1 MVFPS
6 ITKALGLCK
15 GMSPPHRSTR
25 DANLWIGILT
35 AAPFVFF
42 FICRQYSEWSDRKLN
57 MILYKDSIVYGET
70 YGKGNYK

>member
-1 MVFPS
+1 
-6 ITKALGLCK
+6 
-15 GMSPPHRSTR
+15 
-25 DANLWIGILT
+25 
-35 AAPFVFF
+35 VFF